1 MHKFML
7 YRCHNRCCLPLLA
20 RNFNV
25 EGVSSMTPSE
35 LAAMIQQSQREG
47 LASLK
52 DMMREELQLTADQA
66 IDRGPRFSAGLMR
79 GQLQPEAL
87 GDYAVGCKP
96 LKSTYMKWYEGD
108 CDRGVPPFRSLKT
121 EHFSGKS
128 RGQFKKL
135 RTMMKHVERR
145 AVGLGLDPANPQFD
159 HRGAYEELEN
169 AVFQDCYGHMLEQA
183 RRGEIQISTLLNRL
197 VKRKVIGNK
206 Q

>member
-1 MHKFML
+1 
-7 YRCHNRCCLPLLA
+7 
-20 RNFNV
+20 
-25 EGVSSMTPSE
+25 MTPSE

-52 DMMREELQLTADQA
+52 DMMREELRLTTD
-66 IDRGPRFSAGLMR
+66 GPHVAGLER

-197 VKRKVIGNK
+197 VKRKVIGRF
-206 Q
+206 